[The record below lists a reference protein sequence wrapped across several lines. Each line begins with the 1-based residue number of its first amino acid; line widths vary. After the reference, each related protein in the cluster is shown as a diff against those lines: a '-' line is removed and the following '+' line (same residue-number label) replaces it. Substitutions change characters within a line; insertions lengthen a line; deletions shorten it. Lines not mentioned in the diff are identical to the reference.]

1 MNRPLFLLT
10 LTLSVCSLM
19 ASNPTFAQFG
29 PPGGGRPGG
38 SGDGNGRQRSESS
51 EPKSFEITTPKGN
64 SKISGIVV
72 DSTLTKAVEYATIAL
87 IDKTTKKVIDGT
99 IADDKGRFTITKVA
113 EGSYSLTIRFIG
125 YADKTVAA
133 VNVGKGDN
141 IDVGVIKLSV
151 STTTLDAV
159 TVTGEKSLIEEKVDR
174 LVYNADKDLTAKGG
188 DAADVLRK
196 VPLLSVDFDG
206 NLSLRGTNN
215 IRVLI
220 NNKPSTIIA
229 SSIADALKMIPADL
243 IQSVE
248 VITSPSAKY
257 DAEGAGGIVNIIT
270 KKSTIQGFTLNLDTG
285 VGLRGS
291 NLGLS
296 SSFRTGKLGV
306 TLGGHGRAFYNPAF
320 VTLDQNTTQNGNAIR
335 TSQEASAFDN
345 GLFGRYNLGFDYDLG
360 KNQFITAGVNFGT
373 RNFKRDQDY
382 VTRLFTNGALSSTSY
397 RNVDSRD
404 LSNSVDM
411 NLDYIRTFKPGQ
423 EWSIST
429 LYSVSNLTNNFFA
442 DLLNASQ
449 EITARQ
455 KNLNSNLNKEMTFQ
469 TDYVQPIGKKQQI
482 EFGAKSIFRE
492 VNSQFEY
499 QLAGPAGQF
508 ALDSRNPAGL
518 LNYNQNI
525 SAGYISYTFATASKY
540 TFKLGTRY
548 EHTSITANDAER
560 TILIPDYQNLVPSVN
575 ISKSVGKASTLK
587 LAYNRRIQ
595 RPGLQQL
602 NPNVNFA
609 NAQNITIGNPSL
621 SPEITDNLEF
631 SLSTSIKK
639 SYLNLSL
646 FTRQSSNSITRITM
660 PSDSVVGAV
669 ITSYQNIG
677 KEQTFGANLFG
688 NTYITSKWTLNGGI
702 DLYYNYLEGQQTGL
716 NGLSQLVSNSG
727 FILSGRLQSQLSLP
741 NGWTVQAFGGYR
753 GNRVQLQ
760 GSQTGMGMYSVGV
773 RKDIAK
779 KQGSIGLAADNFFGG
794 MTMRNTLNS
803 PVFNQV
809 STNYIYN
816 QNVKVTFSYKLGKM
830 SLVAKKKT
838 KGVNNTDVIGG
849 GDTNN

>member
-1 MNRPLFLLT
+1 MLTQIPMNKYTLLLT
-10 LTLSVCSLM
+10 ITLSLSILT
-19 ASNPTFAQFG
+19 TFAQFG

-38 SGDGNGRQRSESS
+38 DGNGRQRSEDS
-51 EPKSFEITTPKGN
+51 EPKNFEITTPKGN

-72 DSTLTKAVEYATIAL
+72 DSALTKSVEYATIAL
-87 IDKTTKKVIDGT
+87 FEKTTNKPIDGT
-99 IADDKGRFTITKVA
+99 IADDKGKFSITKVA
-113 EGSYSLTIRFIG
+113 EGDYKLVIRFIG
-125 YADKTVAA
+125 YNDKTIANI
-133 VNVGKGDN
+133 NVGKGDN
-141 IDVGVIKLSV
+141 IDLGVIKLST

-159 TVTGEKSLIEEKVDR
+159 TITGERSLIEEKVDR
-174 LVYNADKDLTAKGG
+174 LVYNAEKDLTSKGG

-206 NLSLRGTNN
+206 NLSLRGTSN

-270 KKSTIQGFTLNLDTG
+270 KKSTIQGFTFNLDTG

-306 TLGGHGRAFYNPAF
+306 TLGGNGRAFYNPAF
-320 VTLDQNTTQNGNAIR
+320 VTLDQNTVQNGDAIR
-335 TSQEASAFDN
+335 TSQQANAFDN

-360 KNQFITAGVNFGT
+360 KNQFITAGVNFGK

-382 VTRLFTNGALSSTSY
+382 TTQLFTNNTLSSTSY

-404 LSNSVDM
+404 NSNSVDM

-423 EWSIST
+423 EWSVST
-429 LYSVSNLTNNFFA
+429 LYSVSNLTNNFYA
-442 DLLNASQ
+442 DLLNSMK
-449 EITARQ
+449 EVTGRQ
-455 KNLNSNLNKEMTFQ
+455 QNLNGNLNKEMTFQ

-482 EFGAKSIFRE
+482 EFGVKGIFRE
-492 VNSQFEY
+492 VNSTFQY
-499 QLAGPAGQF
+499 QIAGPTGAF
-508 ALDSRNPAGL
+508 TFDNNNPAGL
-518 LNYNQNI
+518 LNYRQKI
-525 SAGYISYTFATASKY
+525 GAGYVSYTFATANKY

-548 EHTSITANDAER
+548 EYTRITANNAESD
-560 TILIPDYQNLVPSVN
+560 ILIPDYQNLVPSVN
-575 ISKSVGKASTLK
+575 ISKSLGKATTLK

-621 SPEITDNLEF
+621 KPEITDNMEM
-631 SLSTSIKK
+631 SVSTSIKK

-646 FTRQSSNSITRITM
+646 FNRQSSNSITRITT
-660 PSDSVVGAV
+660 PSDSLIGAV
-669 ITSYQNIG
+669 ITTYQNIG
-677 KEQTFGANLFG
+677 KEQTLGINLFG
-688 NTYITSKWTLNGGI
+688 NTYITSKWTLNGSF
-702 DLYYNYLEGQQTGL
+702 DLYYNSLSGQQTGL
-716 NGLSQLVSNSG
+716 TGLSEAVSNSG
-727 FILSGRLQSQLSLP
+727 FILSGRLQSQVSLP
-741 NGWTVQAFGGYR
+741 DGWSVQAFGGYR

-760 GSQTGMGMYSVGV
+760 GSQSGMGMYSVGV

-803 PVFNQV
+803 PVFSQM

-830 SLVAKKKT
+830 SLVEKKKT
-838 KGVNNTDVIGG
+838 RGVNNSDVMG
-849 GDTNN
+849 GDTN

>member
-1 MNRPLFLLT
+1 MKNPFLFLLT
-10 LTLSVCSLM
+10 LSLFTGLN
-19 ASNPTFAQFG
+19 AFAQFG
-29 PPGGGRPGG
+29 PPGGRPGG
-38 SGDGNGRQRSESS
+38 NGDGNGRPRSDSN
-51 EPKSFEITTPKGN
+51 EPKAFEITTPKGN
-64 SKISGIVV
+64 AKISGIVV
-72 DSTLTKAVEYATIAL
+72 DSALTKAVEYATIAL
-87 IDKTTKKVIDGT
+87 VDKTTTKPIDGT
-99 IADDKGRFTITKVA
+99 IADDKGRFTLTKVA
-113 EGSYSLTIRFIG
+113 EGDYRLVVRFIG
-125 YADKTVAA
+125 YADKIIGN

-151 STTTLDAV
+151 SATTLDAV

-174 LVYNADKDLTAKGG
+174 LVYNAEKDLTSKGG

-196 VPLLSVDFDG
+196 VPLLQVDFDG
-206 NLSLRGTNN
+206 NLTLRGTSN

-296 SSFRTGKLGV
+296 SSFRTGKLGI
-306 TLGGHGRAFYNPAF
+306 TLGGNGRAFYNKAF
-320 VTLDQNTTQNGNAIR
+320 VTLDQNTVQNGDAIR
-335 TSQEASAFDN
+335 TNQQADAFDN
-345 GLFGRYNLGFDYDLG
+345 GLFGRYNIGLDYDLG

-373 RNFKRDQDY
+373 RNFNRDQDY
-382 VTRLFTNGALSSTSY
+382 TTQLFTNNILSSTSY

-404 LSNSVDM
+404 NSNSVDM

-423 EWSIST
+423 EWSVST

-442 DLLNASQ
+442 DLLNSSQ
-449 EITARQ
+449 EITGRQ
-455 KNLNSNLNKEMTFQ
+455 QNLNGNTNKEMTFQ

-482 EFGAKSIFRE
+482 EFGVKGIFRE
-492 VNSQFEY
+492 VNSTFQY
-499 QLAGPAGQF
+499 QIAGPTGAF
-508 ALDSRNPAGL
+508 TLDPSSPAGL
-518 LNYNQNI
+518 LNYSQNI
-525 SAGYISYTFATASKY
+525 GAGYISYTFATANKY

-548 EHTSITANDAER
+548 EHTAITANDAER
-560 TILIPDYQNLVPSVN
+560 DILIPDYSNLVPSVN
-575 ISKSVGKASTLK
+575 ISKSLGKSKATTLK
-587 LAYNRRIQ
+587 LAYNKRIQ

-609 NAQNITIGNPSL
+609 NQQNITIGNPGL
-621 SPEITDNLEF
+621 KPEITDNVEL
-631 SLSTSIKK
+631 SVSTSIKK

-646 FTRQSSNSITRITM
+646 FSRQSSNAITRITM
-660 PSDSVVGAV
+660 PSDSVAGAV
-669 ITSYQNIG
+669 ITTYQNIG
-677 KEQTFGANLFG
+677 KEQTFGVNLFG

-716 NGLSQLVSNSG
+716 SGISELVSNAG
-727 FILSGRLQSQLSLP
+727 FVIGGRIQSQISLP
-741 NGWTVQAFGGYR
+741 DGWAIQAFGGYR

-760 GSQTGMGMYSVGV
+760 GSQSGMGMYSVGV

-779 KQGSIGLAADNFFGG
+779 KRGSIGLAADNFFGG
-794 MTMRNTLNS
+794 MTIRSTLTS
-803 PVFNQV
+803 PVFNQLSV
-809 STNYIYN
+809 NNIYN
-816 QNVKVTFSYKLGKM
+816 QNIKVTFSYKIGKM

-849 GDTNN
+849 DTN

>member
-1 MNRPLFLLT
+1 MNKRVLLLT
-10 LTLSVCSLM
+10 LTLGLFGLT
-19 ASNPTFAQFG
+19 TFTTTLAQFG
-29 PPGGGRPGG
+29 PPGGGPGG
-38 SGDGNGRQRSESS
+38 QPGDGNGRNRPTTS
-51 EPKSFEITTPKGN
+51 EPKPFEIAMPKGN

-72 DSTLTKAVEYATIAL
+72 DSALTKAVEYATIAL
-87 IDKTTKKVIDGT
+87 IDKTTKKIIDGT
-99 IADDKGRFTITKVA
+99 IADDKGRFTLTKVA
-113 EGSYSLTIRFIG
+113 EGTYNLAVRFIG
-125 YADKTVAA
+125 YADKTISNVT
-133 VNVGKGDN
+133 VGKGDN
-141 IDVGVIKLSV
+141 IDMGVIKLNV
-151 STTTLDAV
+151 SATTLDAV
-159 TVTGEKSLIEEKVDR
+159 TVTGRKSLIEEKVDR
-174 LVYNADKDLTAKGG
+174 LVYNAEKDLTAKGG

-206 NLSLRGTNN
+206 NLSLRGTTN

-229 SSIADALKMIPADL
+229 SSIADALRMIPADL

-248 VITSPSAKY
+248 VITSPSARY
-257 DAEGAGGIVNIIT
+257 DAEGSGGIVNIIT

-306 TLGGHGRAFYNPAF
+306 TLGGNGRAFYNPAF
-320 VTLDQNTTQNGNAIR
+320 VTLDQNTVQNGNAIR
-335 TSQEASAFDN
+335 TNQQASAFDN

-360 KNQFITAGVNFGT
+360 KNQFITAGVNLGT
-373 RNFKRDQDY
+373 RNFKRDQEF
-382 VTRLFTNGALSSTSY
+382 TTQLFTNNALNSTNY

-423 EWSIST
+423 EWSVST
-429 LYSVSNLTNNFFA
+429 LYSISNLTNNFYA
-442 DLLNASQ
+442 DQLNGSQ
-449 EITARQ
+449 EVAGRQ
-455 KNLNSNLNKEMTFQ
+455 KNLNSNVNKEMTVQ

-482 EFGAKSIFRE
+482 EFGVKGIFRE

-499 QLAGPAGQF
+499 QLAGPAGAF
-508 ALDSRNPAGL
+508 EFDARNPAGL
-518 LNYNQNI
+518 LNYSQNI
-525 SAGYISYTFATASKY
+525 GAGYVSYTVAMANKY
-540 TFKLGTRY
+540 TVKLGTRY
-548 EHTSITANDAER
+548 EHTSIIANDAER
-560 TILIPDYQNLVPSVN
+560 DILIPDYQNLVPSINV
-575 ISKSVGKASTLK
+575 SKGLGKATTLK
-587 LAYNRRIQ
+587 LAYSRRIQ

-621 SPEITDNLEF
+621 KPEITDNVEL

-646 FTRQSSNSITRITM
+646 FSRQSSNSITRITM
-660 PSDSVVGAV
+660 PSDSVAGAV
-669 ITSYQNIG
+669 ITTFQNIG
-677 KEQTFGANLFG
+677 REQTLGMNLFG
-688 NTYITSKWTLNGGI
+688 NTYITSTWTLNGSF
-702 DLYYNYLEGQQTGL
+702 DLYYNTLSGQQTGL
-716 NGLSQLVSNSG
+716 SGLSESVSNAG
-727 FILSGRLQSQLSLP
+727 FILSGRLQSQVSLP
-741 NGWTVQAFGGYR
+741 NGWSVQAFGGYR

-760 GSQTGMGMYSVGV
+760 GSQSGMGMYSVGV

-794 MTMRNTLNS
+794 MKIRNTLTS
-803 PVFNQV
+803 PIFNQV
-809 STNYIYN
+809 SVNNIYN
-816 QNVKVTFSYKLGKM
+816 QNIKVTFSYKLGKM

-838 KGVNNTDVIGG
+838 KGVTNTDVMG
-849 GDTNN
+849 GDTN

>member
-1 MNRPLFLLT
+1 MNKPILLLT
-10 LTLSVCSLM
+10 LTLSFSGLT
-19 ASNPTFAQFG
+19 SFAQFG

-38 SGDGNGRQRSESS
+38 NGDGNGRQRSESN
-51 EPKSFEITTPKGN
+51 EPKSFELTTPKGN

-72 DSTLTKAVEYATIAL
+72 DSALTKAVEYATIAL
-87 IDKTTKKVIDGT
+87 IDKTTNKPIDGT
-99 IADDKGRFTITKVA
+99 IADDKGKFSITKVA
-113 EGSYSLTIRFIG
+113 EGNYLLTIRFIG
-125 YADKTVAA
+125 YADKTIASVK
-133 VNVGKGDN
+133 VGKGDN
-141 IDVGVIKLSV
+141 IDVGVIKLST

-174 LVYNADKDLTAKGG
+174 LVYNAEKDLTSKGG

-196 VPLLSVDFDG
+196 VPLLAVDFDG
-206 NLSLRGTNN
+206 NLSLRGTSN

-296 SSFRTGKLGV
+296 SSFRTGKLGI
-306 TLGGHGRAFYNPAF
+306 TLGGNGRAFYNPAF

-335 TSQEASAFDN
+335 TNQQVSAFDN
-345 GLFGRYNLGFDYDLG
+345 GLFGRYNFGFDYDLG
-360 KNQFITAGVNFGT
+360 KNQSITAGVNFGN
-373 RNFKRDQDY
+373 RNFKRNQDY
-382 VTRLFTNGALSSTSY
+382 TTQLFTNSLLSATNY

-404 LSNSVDM
+404 NSNSVDM

-423 EWSIST
+423 EWSVST
-429 LYSVSNLTNNFFA
+429 LYSVSNLTNNFYA
-442 DLLNASQ
+442 DLLNGSQ
-449 EITARQ
+449 EVTGRQ
-455 KNLNSNLNKEMTFQ
+455 NNLNGNVNKEMTFQ

-482 EFGAKSIFRE
+482 EFGVKGIFRE
-492 VNSQFEY
+492 VSSTFRY
-499 QLAGPAGQF
+499 QIAGPTGGF
-508 ALDSRNPAGL
+508 VLDTRNPAGL
-518 LNYNQNI
+518 LNYHQNI
-525 SAGYISYTFATASKY
+525 GAGYISYTFATANKY

-548 EHTSITANDAER
+548 EHTSITANNAER
-560 TILIPDYQNLVPSVN
+560 DILIPDYSNLVPSVN
-575 ISKSVGKASTLK
+575 ISKSVGKATTLK
-587 LAYNRRIQ
+587 LAYNKRIQ

-621 SPEITDNLEF
+621 KPEITDNVEL
-631 SLSTSIKK
+631 SLSTNIKK
-639 SYLNLSL
+639 SYLNMSL
-646 FTRQSSNSITRITM
+646 FTRQSSNAITRITM

-669 ITSYQNIG
+669 ITTYQNIG

-688 NTYITSKWTLNGGI
+688 NTYITSKWTLNGSL

-716 NGLSQLVSNSG
+716 TGISEFVSNSG
-727 FILSGRLQSQLSLP
+727 FVIGGRLQSQVSLP
-741 NGWTVQAFGGYR
+741 NGWAVQAFGGYR

-760 GSQTGMGMYSVGV
+760 GSQSGMGMYSVGV
-773 RKDIAK
+773 RKDIARK
-779 KQGSIGLAADNFFGG
+779 RGSIGLAADNFFGG
-794 MTMRNTLNS
+794 ITVRNTLNS

-809 STNYIYN
+809 SVNNIYN
-816 QNVKVTFSYKLGKM
+816 QNIKVTFSYKLGKM
-830 SLVAKKKT
+830 SLVEKKKKT
-838 KGVNNTDVIGG
+838 KGVTNTDVIGG
-849 GDTNN
+849 DTNN